1 MDVDNLNVFSL
12 FSHYFSL
19 QGILQGSLQ
28 GIVSRKKNINTW
40 NPVRLTSFIF
50 FMYVDIYYYIGR
62 IQMNFRIGLC
72 GWISDC
78 LMDNS
83 CEVGFTSSMRLM
95 KGFYMTRTIKNCYLL
110 TLKKSQRFWTMVKE
124 MKCPNV
130 IQKKK
135 KKLKF
140 NVKKIFP

>member
-1 MDVDNLNVFSL
+1 MLTIWMYSAFLAIILVCKGFCKEVCRGLSL
-12 FSHYFSL
+12 D
-19 QGILQGSLQ
+19 
-28 GIVSRKKNINTW
+28 KKNINTW

-110 TLKKSQRFWTMVKE
+110 TLKKSQRFWTICKRNEMPKCNSKKE
-124 MKCPNV
+124 KEKN
-130 IQKKK
+130 
-135 KKLKF
+135 
-140 NVKKIFP
+140 